1 MSLFRQEIL
10 SEYRRDDRIKRAL
23 NGTQLYNLDE
33 FLEWYYPDVRS
44 SPRIQ
49 SINRTLDVARIN
61 NERREKSD
69 DVLRLLPRMCTAAV
83 KKSYGVSGINNLLTR
98 KNEYDVI
105 FAVSAEGLR
114 SELTSRTKIANA
126 HDNQKLDAVV
136 GFIITELG
144 ECGVKPNVYSVNLI
158 CAIQGKIKGM
168 LLMGAYLYCIK
179 YSNPQVEQEGFLELA
194 GGYSNIPGL
203 ISYMRMGFDKVN
215 ETCLSPIDN
224 LPMSVDVTTLSDTI
238 IIRRATGLDK
248 RSIPDEESGLYNIST
263 SPLSKADKKVVV
275 DDLIIC
281 NNLLYKIQMLTLAR
295 VRAMQQQLDF
305 NEISLL
311 NNINKLNNDSAISDL
326 IERRQQLISRAY
338 PRCKKGV
345 CDKVMGMFGF
355 NINTGYGKTKRKKL
369 QNKRKKKSRTNKRK
383 YLPK

>member
-1 MSLFRQEIL
+1 
-10 SEYRRDDRIKRAL
+10 
-23 NGTQLYNLDE
+23 
-33 FLEWYYPDVRS
+33 
-44 SPRIQ
+44 
-49 SINRTLDVARIN
+49 
-61 NERREKSD
+61 
-69 DVLRLLPRMCTAAV
+69 
-83 KKSYGVSGINNLLTR
+83 
-98 KNEYDVI
+98 
-105 FAVSAEGLR
+105 
-114 SELTSRTKIANA
+114 
-126 HDNQKLDAVV
+126 
-136 GFIITELG
+136 
-144 ECGVKPNVYSVNLI
+144 
-158 CAIQGKIKGM
+158 
-168 LLMGAYLYCIK
+168 
-179 YSNPQVEQEGFLELA
+179 
-194 GGYSNIPGL
+194 
-203 ISYMRMGFDKVN
+203 
-215 ETCLSPIDN
+215 
-224 LPMSVDVTTLSDTI
+224 MSVDVTTLSDTI